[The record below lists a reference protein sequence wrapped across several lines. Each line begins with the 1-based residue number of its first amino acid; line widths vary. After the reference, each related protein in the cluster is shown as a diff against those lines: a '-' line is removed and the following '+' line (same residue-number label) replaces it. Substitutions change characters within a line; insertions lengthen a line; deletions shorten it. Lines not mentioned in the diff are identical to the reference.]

1 MPNELELENQT
12 PEEVSEE
19 NNPTLYKRIKN
30 WNPNV
35 ALGLKISGGIGAGTV
50 GFIAGA
56 GVGLVTSPGAGV
68 MTGIKVFRSIWK
80 PHNNDRKPA
89 LIICPPLYGVIA
101 TIANPFIDAIAG
113 SALCATHVFNK
124 DFRKRNIK
132 MKDMKDIKDIL
143 KLTTNP
149 MSLLDF
155 KDKIN
160 AMEPQPSTSGVK
172 QKSSTLQ

>member
-56 GVGLVTSPGAGV
+56 GVGLVTSPVAGV

-80 PHNNDRKPA
+80 SHYLDREPA
-89 LIICPPLYGVIA
+89 LIICPPFYGVIA

-124 DFRKRNIK
+124 DCRKRNIK
-132 MKDMKDIKDIL
+132 MKDIKDIL

-149 MSLLDF
+149 MNLLDF
-155 KDKIN
+155 KDEIN